1 MELKGLSSEVLY
13 YEDFQSQ
20 YGVKMEVIRH
30 GKYKSAVEPYLQ
42 DHMSNENRTQ
52 IQDFWIRAGNPR
64 DEVAQ
69 SRKIAPSTF
78 DKMVD
83 DLIINDAENALAQGM
98 IDGLVYEDDFENK
111 IKTALQIGPKE
122 KLRTLILTN

>member
-13 YEDFQSQ
+13 YEDFQNQ

-42 DHMSNENRTQ
+42 DHMSNENRST
-52 IQDFWIRAGNPR
+52 NPKTFGYELGILR
-64 DEVAQ
+64 DEIAQ
-69 SRKIAPSTF
+69 SRKIKPALL

-83 DLIINDAENALAQGM
+83 DLVINDAENALAQWYDRW
-98 IDGLVYEDDFENK
+98 INL
-111 IKTALQIGPKE
+111 
-122 KLRTLILTN
+122 